1 MTKIK
6 LVFGICM
13 LALILGVT
21 CSFAQTP
28 ADAIKAKGQNLIS
41 TMDANK
47 DGLISK
53 QEYMAKCK
61 GTNCGQRFDSL
72 DANKDGFLDK
82 AEAQEKAEG
91 ARQKRA
97 IMKEN
102 IKNKVQTGQ
111 QPAN

>member
-1 MTKIK
+1 MTKFK

-13 LALILGVT
+13 FVLILGVT

-28 ADAIKAKGQNLIS
+28 ADAIKAKGQSLIS

-53 QEYMAKCK
+53 EYLAKCK
-61 GTNCGQRFDSL
+61 GANCGQRFDAL
-72 DANKDGFLDK
+72 DANKDGILEK
-82 AEAQEKAEG
+82 AEAQEKAES
-91 ARQKRA
+91 AKQKRA
-97 IMKEN
+97 TMKEN
-102 IKNKVQTGQ
+102 LKNKVQTGQ